1 MGHSFK
7 INYLNYDST
16 NKIKFK
22 KKKKKKRKEQEERER
37 EREGFACKPSS
48 GLSLLDVQLT
58 IHCLSN
64 PIVLL

>member
-22 KKKKKKRKEQEERER
+22 KKKKKKEERRRRERER
-37 EREGFACKPSS
+37 EREREK
-48 GLSLLDVQLT
+48 GLLANQVVVCHSLM
-58 IHCLSN
+58 CN
-64 PIVLL
+64 